1 MKKRLK
7 IALALV
13 LGVAALLAGLAL
25 YGRSKP
31 MLVSSGNL
39 TPQEVSSIQRDY
51 ARLQWQ
57 NARKALASANP
68 IFLAGCLREL
78 AFGRVRAVGSPLDG
92 CAVVST
98 GYVWSTNTVWV
109 CDLVRGSNGWRLP

>member
-1 MKKRLK
+1 MKEHLK

-31 MLVSSGNL
+31 LLVSSGNL

-51 ARLQWQ
+51 SRLQWQ
-57 NARKALASANP
+57 NARKAMASANP

-92 CAVVST
+92 YAVVSS
-98 GYVWSTNTVWV
+98 GYVWSTSTVWV
-109 CDLVRGSNGWRLP
+109 CDLVRTTNGWRLP